1 MSEPLEQLRPDP
13 YALADDHDQLDWDTA
28 QYGRMS
34 DYAATAEE
42 TVETVPW
49 QPDDDG
55 GRQVADVR
63 ELPAALA
70 RRGLTVEVVPGWAT
84 RSAGSFNPRGAVA
97 HWTAGPARSRTRP
110 SLNVVTNGR
119 PGLRGPLC
127 NVYLDRR
134 GIAVVVAAGRA
145 NHAGAG
151 SWRGLVGNSAVFGTE
166 AEAAGPDDWTADP
179 RVNAAY
185 CDLGGFGP
193 EMICGHSEWAGPRK
207 QDINGYTTDQ
217 LRTQVADILAGG
229 DDDMPFTFEQLVEA
243 ANRGAMCQTPADR
256 DGAWAFDMIQGVDE
270 RTGLLVYLVQKLV
283 DKLDRDPA
291 ANKEAVRSL
300 VAAGVREGMAA
311 AADED
316 DQRTADEIVD
326 GIVERLTSP
335 EGTTSPAGA

>member
-1 MSEPLEQLRPDP
+1 MTRL
-13 YALADDHDQLDWDTA
+13 LADLKDAGL
-28 QYGRMS
+28 M
-34 DYAATAEE
+34 
-42 TVETVPW
+42 VETVPGW
-49 QPDDDG
+49 ETRG
-55 GRQVADVR
+55 SAAFA
-63 ELPAALA
+63 PA
-70 RRGLTVEVVPGWAT
+70 GVTC
-84 RSAGSFNPRGAVA
+84 
-97 HWTAGPARSRTRP
+97 HWTAGPRGTTRRP
-110 SLNVVTNGR
+110 SLNVVTYGR
-119 PGLRGPLC
+119 PGLPGPLC

-151 SWRGLVGNSAVFGTE
+151 GWRGLVGNSAVFGTE
-166 AEAAGPDDWTADP
+166 AEAAGPDDWTADQRWAYP

-256 DGAWAFDMIQGVDE
+256 DGPWAFDMIKGVDE
-270 RTGLLVYLVQKLV
+270 RTGLLVYLVQQLV
-283 DKLDRDPA
+283 DKSARDPA
-291 ANKEAVRSL
+291 AIMAAVRSL
-300 VAAGVREGMAA
+300 VAAGVREGMAVA
-311 AADED
+311 VDED

-335 EGTTSPAGA
+335 DGTTSPAGA